1 MMERLC
7 CPEGPLLPPSS
18 TIPKK
23 VFEYLF
29 SERRTHAKAFEVDC
43 LHPDAASELWQE
55 SRRKTTLNE
64 HHVRSWPGPRP
75 R

>member
-29 SERRTHAKAFEVDC
+29 SERRTHAKVFEVDC
-43 LHPDAASELWQE
+43 LHLMP
-55 SRRKTTLNE
+55 
-64 HHVRSWPGPRP
+64 
-75 R
+75 